1 MLTLDPEK
9 IENTGLASFVKEVA
23 KYFMNFLETDFKKR
37 RIPKRNSI
45 QKTQKGLKVG
55 IDLEKYPKLKK
66 TFFILL
72 NSGFKKEGLEI
83 KKGEYVNNVPKNL
96 FNLIKSRVK
105 KLSKKN
111 LDKAFNE
118 VENLAREKKAL
129 YAKEYDK
136 FLEETKEKTKN
147 IFSRGIIIS
156 LLDDLDKP
164 LENLDIADEN
174 SKFQLET
181 DITDSIFAIFE
192 NQYTEALQYFF
203 QGKKGFDLKKD
214 LQEIIKLTEIKNN
227 LIRFFENFVIGDA
240 FFDIYQLYRN
250 NKLIDKTEI
259 YLYFYELSLG
269 NEKFP
274 VFYIPVTITKKED
287 RFIFQ
292 FEKRIFVNTK
302 AIDFVV
308 QEFNLQ
314 TEKKPTLA
322 GEFDRIL
329 YINGEDDFA
338 SILKNSIRKIE
349 NFFELNKNIDY
360 QNSEFQKGMNP
371 ITSFSNKSYLFLFD
385 KSDEALINDYEEILN
400 DNGDIIENFSSL
412 LNGFI
417 EEDPKAFMTEIGD
430 EWHEKDIAQKLIFES
445 PIPLND
451 EQKQVLM
458 ALQKSDCNFMIL
470 EGPPGTGKSHT
481 ITAIICKAL
490 LEEKSVLVLSDKKEA
505 LDVVED
511 KISKTLNKIRH
522 EDDFQNPIL
531 RLGKTGNKFYK
542 IVQGQTV
549 AKIKEHYNAYRY
561 KKSEYDELRKS
572 SLHELEKNIKENID
586 YFEGIDIK
594 DIEFYFQNLDKF
606 SDIDWLNSSEEYN
619 IDLLRIKKGIQKLC
633 KYNDN
638 LEIDRNLLNDTNYKL
653 LSEYQNSLDI
663 ISESRINFE
672 EKNKNVDTNILIK
685 KFDEHTPYNENILQ
699 YLNSLKTTLSELNTL
714 YKGKSVILDLFKP
727 VKELDLGVLVWR
739 SEIIKISLDLFSESK
754 KFLGERFNNYDIFSN
769 FEIPRGVNPKKAII
783 ELREYVDHLNAIKL
797 PIVGFL
803 FKGKEV
809 EKVTRNLKKTFSY
822 FGIESP
828 QSYINDIQ
836 QVSDLFDFIYE
847 NISNE
852 YRERKEKDTSVYS
865 IIKILIDLLDN
876 NNDEYLAGYQKI
888 KKLQK
893 KIVTEKEFIEATE
906 SSFVEINDLEYE
918 IQQVSWNI
926 EVFKQ
931 ISNINPIVRKL
942 LDMIPNDIKIS
953 SDENCSVFF
962 EDNIKKSLSKL
973 IKTIEELRALKDDID
988 FILNIK
994 EKYPDFSEKI
1004 KLNISNKNINKSSSV
1019 LSDYTDE
1026 EIKEYSKHKTL
1037 QSKLEKQFNSQPKD
1051 RFSNSINEIEDLITA
1066 QMTYFLDKR
1075 IIEYTQDYA
1084 GQVNT
1089 LKNIVR
1095 RKQKFP
1101 KELFQNLKKA
1111 FPCILAGIR
1120 DYAEFIPLEKNLFDL
1135 IIIDEASQVSIAQA
1149 LPALVRGKQII
1160 VLGDDKQFSNVKANN
1175 ASKVTNQELR
1185 KRVQDTFLKERLNG
1199 LDKNGWL
1206 TKVKEN
1212 FDIKNSILKFS
1223 RFIRNYECQLK
1234 KHFRCYPEIIS
1245 YSDKYFYD
1253 NTLQCMKIRGKQI
1266 EDVIKIEVIDHDGK
1280 IDENKNTNELEVR
1293 HIIKKLQEFK
1303 EKEIEQSLGIIT
1315 PHREQ
1320 VTLLFDKIN
1329 ELPERDWLFGKCK
1342 LKIMTFDTCQGEER
1356 DYIFYSMVATKEKDR
1371 LNWIFLKDFSSI
1383 SDEIDGTIKSQRMNV
1398 GFSRA
1403 KECIH
1408 FILSKPI
1415 VEFQGEIKNVL
1426 LHYQNEVKIGKKRI
1440 VKKLDSK
1447 MEYKI
1452 DEIFHN
1458 TKFYKENKEKI
1469 EFIPQFELGK
1479 YLRQL
1484 NKDYS
1489 HPDYKVDFL
1498 LILNSLKIIIEYDGF
1513 KEHFIEREE
1522 VNESNY
1528 KYYMKDDDIYREKV
1542 LEGYGYKFLRINRF
1556 NIGDNP
1562 IETLDNRL
1570 QDLVKKNFKIK

>member
-1 MLTLDPEK
+1 MAKETTKSEN
-9 IENTGLASFVKEVA
+9 IETISFVKEVA

-45 QKTQKGLKVG
+45 QKTQKGLKIG
-55 IDLEKYPKLKK
+55 IDLEKYPSLKK
-66 TFFILL
+66 TFFALL
-72 NSGFKKEGLEI
+72 NSGFEKESLEI

-96 FNLIKSRVK
+96 FNLIEARIK
-105 KLSKKN
+105 KLSKKDI
-111 LDKAFNE
+111 DKAFNE
-118 VENLAREKKAL
+118 IENLVKERKVL

-136 FLEETKEKTKN
+136 FLEETKEETKN

-181 DITDSIFAIFE
+181 DITDSVFAIFE
-192 NQYTEALQYFF
+192 DKYTEALQHFF
-203 QGKKGFDLKKD
+203 QGKKAFHLKKD

-227 LIRFFENFVIGDA
+227 LIKFFEDFVIGDA

-274 VFYIPVTITKKED
+274 VFYIPITITKKED

-292 FEKRIFVNTK
+292 FEKRVFINTK

-308 QEFNLQ
+308 QEFNSQ
-314 TEKKPTLA
+314 IENQATLA

-338 SILKNSIRKIE
+338 SILKNSVRKIE

-360 QNSEFQKGMNP
+360 QNSEFQKGMNL

-400 DNGDIIENFSSL
+400 DNGDILENFSSL

-417 EEDPKAFMTEIGD
+417 EENPKAFMREVED
-430 EWHEKDIAQKLIFES
+430 EWYEKDTSQKLIFES
-445 PIPLND
+445 PVPLND
-451 EQKQVLM
+451 EQKQVLI
-458 ALQKSDCNFMIL
+458 ALQKPDCNFMIL

-511 KISKTLNKIRH
+511 KISSTLNKIRH

-542 IVQGQTV
+542 IVQGQTIQ
-549 AKIKEHYNAYRY
+549 KIKEHYSAYKH
-561 KKSEYDELRKS
+561 KKDEYDELRKD
-572 SLHELEKNIKENID
+572 SLLELEKNIKENID

-606 SDIDWLNSSEEYN
+606 STIDWLNSPEEYD
-619 IDLLRIKKGIQKLC
+619 IDLLRIKKGILKLY

-638 LEIDRNLLNDTNYKL
+638 LEIDRNLLSDTSYKL
-653 LSEYQNSLDI
+653 LDEYKNSLDVLN
-663 ISESRINFE
+663 ESKINFE
-672 EKNKNVDTNILIK
+672 EKNENIDINILIEEFGK
-685 KFDEHTPYNENILQ
+685 HTPYNENTLQ
-699 YLNSLKTTLSELNTL
+699 SLNSLKTTLSELNTL
-714 YKGKSVILDLFKP
+714 YKDKPVILDLFKP
-727 VKELDLGVLVWR
+727 ANELDLGVLVWR
-739 SEIIKISLDLFSESK
+739 SEIIDTSLNLLSESK
-754 KFLGERFNNYDIFSN
+754 KFLGEKFDNYDIFSN
-769 FEIPRGVNPKKAII
+769 FEIPKDVTLKIAMVA
-783 ELREYVDHLNAIKL
+783 LREYIDNLNSIKL

-803 FKGKEV
+803 FKSKEV
-809 EKVTRNLKKTFSY
+809 EKATRNLKKTFSY
-822 FGIESP
+822 FGIENP
-828 QSYINDIQ
+828 QNYINDIQ
-836 QVSDLFDFIYE
+836 QISDLFDFIYE
-847 NISNE
+847 NIPSE
-852 YRERKEKDTSVYS
+852 YKEREEKDTSLYS
-865 IIKILIDLLDN
+865 IVKILIDLLDN
-876 NNDEYLAGYQKI
+876 NNDKYLDDYQRI

-893 KIVTEKEFIEATE
+893 KVVTEKESIEATE
-906 SSFVEINDLEYE
+906 PLLVEINDLEYE
-918 IQQVSWNI
+918 IKQVGWNI
-926 EVFKQ
+926 EVFTQ
-931 ISNINPIVRKL
+931 INNINRVVHKL
-942 LDMIPNDIKIS
+942 SDIIPDDIKIN

-962 EDNIKKSLSKL
+962 ENDIKKSLSKL
-973 IKTIEELRALKDDID
+973 IQTIEKLRALKDDID

-994 EKYPDFSEKI
+994 ENYPDFSERI
-1004 KLNISNKNINKSSSV
+1004 NLNISTRNINKSSSV
-1019 LSDYTDE
+1019 LSDYEDE
-1026 EIKEYSKHKTL
+1026 EIEEYSKHKIL

-1051 RFSNSINEIEDLITA
+1051 RFSNSINGIEDLTTA
-1066 QMTYFLDKR
+1066 RMTYFLDKR
-1075 IIEYTQDYA
+1075 IIEYTQDCA
-1084 GQVNT
+1084 NEVGT

-1095 RKQKFP
+1095 KKQKFP

-1185 KRVQDTFLKERLNG
+1185 KRVQDTFLEERLNG

-1280 IDENKNTNELEVR
+1280 LDESKNTNELEAK
-1293 HIIKKLQEFK
+1293 HIVKKLQEFK
-1303 EKEIEQSLGIIT
+1303 ENEIEQSLGIIT

-1403 KECIH
+1403 KECVH
-1408 FILSKPI
+1408 FVLSKPI
-1415 VEFQGEIKNVL
+1415 EEFQGEIRNAL
-1426 LHYQNEVKIGKKRI
+1426 LHYQNELKIGKKRI

-1447 MEYKI
+1447 MEYEI

-1484 NKDYS
+1484 NKDYN
-1489 HPDYKVDFL
+1489 HPNYKVDFL
-1498 LILNSLKIIIEYDGF
+1498 LIINGLKIVIEYDGF
-1513 KEHFIEREE
+1513 REHFVEREE

-1528 KYYMKDDDIYREKV
+1528 KYYMKDDDIYRQKV

-1562 IETLDNRL
+1562 IETLDSRL
-1570 QDLVKKNFKIK
+1570 QDLVKKNFKIR